1 MKLVSLED
9 RMVVRQR
16 SGEYKIVLHKCLSG
30 LKSYMSLSSLDND
43 MTSRGISSCDIMA
56 VYNIAYQST
65 ITDYLNG
72 NGLTLLWERQVK
84 TPRELE
90 LDALDGRMSRLIQE
104 YKKLDSFGAA
114 VKILNDSVS

>member
-1 MKLVSLED
+1 MKLKNLED

-16 SGEYKIVLHKCLSG
+16 SGNYKIVMGKCLSG
-30 LKSYMSLSSLDND
+30 LKNYMSLSSLND
-43 MTSRGISSCDIMA
+43 DMKGKTISGCDIMA
-56 VYNIAYQST
+56 VYKTAYHST
-65 ITDYLNG
+65 ITDYLTG
-72 NGLTLLWERQVK
+72 NGLTLLWERQEK

-90 LDALDGRMSRLIQE
+90 LDDLNGRMSRLIQE